1 MAKLYTKKTWVDE
14 VLAGDERFDIKTNA
28 GAAIEENVQ
37 IELLTTVTTP
47 GTPLNADNLQN
58 IEDGI
63 DAIDTRVDTLEG
75 VVAAA
80 IITKR
85 FMLVLLDNGTSLSVQ
100 DGVGEFNFVTPE
112 DIDGYELTGV
122 AAAVGGVSSSGTP
135 TFQIYNVDNAV
146 DMLTTRI
153 TIDATEITSYT
164 AVTPPVIDTTNNVV
178 NTGDRLRFD
187 CDVAGTGTKGLI
199 IFLEFSEA

>member
-1 MAKLYTKKTWVDE
+1 MAKLYTKKTWIDE

-63 DAIDTRVDTLEG
+63 DAIDTRVDTLEST
-75 VVAAA
+75 VNAEIV
-80 IITKR
+80 TKR
-85 FMLVLLDNGTSLSVQ
+85 AMLVLLDNGTSLAVQ
-100 DGVGEFNFVTPE
+100 DGVGEISLFIP
-112 DIDGYELTGV
+112 DWMDGFKLSS
-122 AAAVGGVSSSGTP
+122 AHAAVATASSSGTP
-135 TFQIYNVDNAV
+135 TLQIHNIDNAV

-153 TIDATEITSYT
+153 TIDATERTSYT
-164 AVTPPVIDTTNNVV
+164 AAVAPVINTSNDVV

-187 CDVAGTGTKGLI
+187 CDVAGTDTKGLT
-199 IFLEFSEA
+199 IFLEFAEA